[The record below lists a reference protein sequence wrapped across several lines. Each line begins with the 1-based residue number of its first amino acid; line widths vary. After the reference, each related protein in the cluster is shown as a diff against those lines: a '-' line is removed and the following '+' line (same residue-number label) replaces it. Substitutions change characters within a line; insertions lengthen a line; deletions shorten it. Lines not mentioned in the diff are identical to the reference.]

1 MDNKK
6 YVGRILEV
14 KIDREFGSKHPDYGF
29 IYPINYG
36 YVPNTISG
44 DSEELDCYIL
54 GVFEPIKYFT
64 GKCIALIYRIDD
76 NDDKLVIVPTN
87 KNYSNEQIEA
97 LVEFQEHFF
106 KHIIIR

>member
-29 IYPINYG
+29 IYPINYE

-54 GVFEPIKYFT
+54 EVFEPIKYFT
-64 GKCIALIYRIDD
+64 GKCIALIHRIDD

-97 LVEFQEHFF
+97 LVEFQECFF